1 MATLP
6 MVLADE
12 EKMVATVVHWIDLV
26 GRIMTSEAGRLMM
39 RNDIHERLR
48 AGTIPTM
55 EVIWAAEAGHQDAD
69 LALRQLIA
77 EKIDR
82 REALPVALANYA
94 QRALIRPFA
103 NYPQGETNVVD
114 TWTRNVGVAV
124 MVDMARVTWGLPV
137 ARNPA
142 SGLPSAAGVVAKG
155 LKIKG
160 FRHLGRSQ
168 VARIHR
174 EHGELA
180 ARLCASVARF
190 SCIRQD

>member
-1 MATLP
+1 MTTLA
-6 MVLADE
+6 MMLVDE
-12 EKMVATVVHWIDLV
+12 KKMVATVVHWIDLV
-26 GRIMTSEAGRLMM
+26 GQIMTSEAGRLIL
-39 RNDIHERLR
+39 RRDIHERLR

-55 EVIWAAEAGHQDAD
+55 EVIAAAEGGHQDAD
-69 LALRQLIA
+69 IALRRLGV
-77 EKIDR
+77 EMLDR
-82 REALPVALANYA
+82 GEMPDAALRNYL
-94 QRALIRPFA
+94 QRALVRDIV

-114 TWTRNVGVAV
+114 TWTRNIGIAV
-124 MVDMARVTWGLPV
+124 LVDMARATWGLQV
-137 ARNPA
+137 GRSPA
-142 SGLPSAAGVVAKG
+142 SGMPSAAGVVAKG

-190 SCIRQD
+190 TCIRQD